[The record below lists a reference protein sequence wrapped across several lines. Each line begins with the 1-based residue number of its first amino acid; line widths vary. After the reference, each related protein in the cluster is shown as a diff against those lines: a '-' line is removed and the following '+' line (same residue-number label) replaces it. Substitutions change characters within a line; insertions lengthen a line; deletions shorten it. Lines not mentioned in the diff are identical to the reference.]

1 VVGAAAAIL
10 RELTLD
16 ASRDYQ
22 KVEQLTG
29 STMS

>member
-1 VVGAAAAIL
+1 MPHDVPRDVPGGIL

-22 KVEQLTG
+22 PLG
-29 STMS
+29 